1 MTALLLAAVAAAA
14 CIAAG
19 FCAPPLTERTSPPR
33 PHDAAGS
40 AALALYANVWAVRVE
55 GGREEADTL
64 AKKYNF
70 INKGQVRAL
79 SRICMHAKRIILHA
93 YSYGIVSCS

>member
-33 PHDAAGS
+33 HDAAGS

-55 GGREEADTL
+55 GGREEADAL

-70 INKGQVRAL
+70 INKGQVSNLYA
-79 SRICMHAKRIILHA
+79 CKRTELAIY
-93 YSYGIVSCS
+93 YS